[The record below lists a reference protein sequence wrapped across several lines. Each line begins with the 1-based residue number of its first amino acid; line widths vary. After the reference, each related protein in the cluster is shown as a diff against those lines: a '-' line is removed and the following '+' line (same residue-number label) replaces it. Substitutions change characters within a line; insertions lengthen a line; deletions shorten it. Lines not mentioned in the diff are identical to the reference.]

1 MIKIRATLEEN
12 VSNPPLSSEKDE
24 DELKLMSYTDALT
37 VALKMLK
44 DLASED
50 DN

>member
-1 MIKIRATLEEN
+1 MIKIRGTLEEN
-12 VSNPPLSSEKDE
+12 ASNPPLSSEKD

-37 VALKMLK
+37 AALKMLE